1 MLNFR
6 LFFITYLQ
14 SGIYFLYLKINQ
26 QTILIMEINFYIFF
40 LAALVPLVIG
50 FVWYGPLFG
59 NAWMKELG
67 FTKESLA
74 NKNRVLTLILSYV
87 FSLFLTM
94 FLLPATIHQMGVY
107 STLAGESGFAEST
120 GEAFTYFQDFLSN
133 YGDRFRTF
141 KHGALHG
148 VLSGLFLV
156 MPVIAIMAMVE
167 RKSVKYVAINAGYW
181 MVTLA
186 IMGGLICQFG
196 M

>member
-1 MLNFR
+1 
-6 LFFITYLQ
+6 
-14 SGIYFLYLKINQ
+14 
-26 QTILIMEINFYIFF
+26 MEMNFYIFF

-87 FSLFLTM
+87 FSLFLAM
-94 FLLPATIHQMGVY
+94 FLLPSTIHQMGVY
-107 STLAGESGFAEST
+107 STLAGEPGFAEST

-141 KHGALHG
+141 RHGALHG
-148 VLSGLFLV
+148 VLSGLFFA
-156 MPVIAIMAMVE
+156 MPVIAIMAVFE

-181 MVTLA
+181 IVTLA

-196 M
+196 I